1 MFKWNGDAH
10 TGLGRETTGRQ
21 KIRNVRFIEQRKI
34 NNVDR
39 QIHGK

>member
-1 MFKWNGDAH
+1 MFKWNDHAY
-10 TGLGRETTGRQ
+10 TGLGRETTGTQ
-21 KIRNVRFIEQRKI
+21 KIGNVGFIEKRKV